1 MCYSLINNL
10 KNGKIVLLFYRFLAL
25 DKEQH
30 FKNGLLKI
38 AKSTGCFADNQKIFL
53 DLFMGLD

>member
-25 DKEQH
+25 DKEQR

-38 AKSTGCFADNQKIFL
+38 AKSTGCFADKQKIFL

>member
-1 MCYSLINNL
+1 MCYSLINNVE
-10 KNGKIVLLFYRFLAL
+10 NGKIGLLFYRFLAL
-25 DKEQH
+25 NKEQR

-38 AKSTGCFADNQKIFL
+38 AKPTGRFADNQKIFL